1 MRVLARLRAVRSSRL
16 RVTAALGSGSAP
28 RPSLPQPRPRAPRL
42 ILGSGPSRFEATHQP
57 SSGPLKAADLR
68 PQPAHRYGLL
78 PLAASVRLQRCSLL
92 PRCALLAALDGVED
106 VLVTTLVPWYC
117 CVELAP
123 RASAST
129 TRLLQAA
136 LAPSRSPRYLPI
148 SPDISLH
155 LPTSPTLQAA
165 LASALCAAACRLG
178 RAATRAI
185 LAACTR

>member
-1 MRVLARLRAVRSSRL
+1 M
-16 RVTAALGSGSAP
+16 TAALGSGSAP
-28 RPSLPQPRPRAPRL
+28 RPSPAAATAQGAPPDP
-42 ILGSGPSRFEATHQP
+42 GQ
-57 SSGPLKAADLR
+57 R
-68 PQPAHRYGLL
+68 PQPLRSHPPALQWPSQGCGSAPQPACRYGLL
-78 PLAASVRLQRCSLL
+78 PLAATVRLQRRSLL
-92 PRCALLAALDGVED
+92 PRCALLATLDGAED
-106 VLVTTLVPWYC
+106 LLVTTLAPWYC
-117 CVELAP
+117 CVELTP

>member
-68 PQPAHRYGLL
+68 PQPACRYGLL
-78 PLAASVRLQRCSLL
+78 PLAATVRLQRRSLL
-92 PRCALLAALDGVED
+92 PRCALLATLDGVED
-106 VLVTTLVPWYC
+106 LLVTTLAPWYC

-136 LAPSRSPRYLPI
+136 LAPSIAPRYLPI
-148 SPDISLH
+148 SPYISRY